1 MGGLGVANGAQDR
14 FLIDLGSILRP
25 VLGAKTDQ
33 NLSKIGAKMH
43 SNCASVFG
51 SIFERFL
58 MDFGVYL
65 GTIFG
70 SCWASSG
77 GSATYQKSLK
87 TNGFLMNFHGSGGR
101 GWHHFL
107 MFLGCLFQD
116 RFLIV
121 LESVLGSISEP
132 FGLPNGVY
140 VEGFGGSGLGSI
152 LGWFLGG
159 SGTPPKFQVRRNPV
173 VISPGGWA
181 LRKQNRWMIVT

>member
-1 MGGLGVANGAQDR
+1 
-14 FLIDLGSILRP
+14 
-25 VLGAKTDQ
+25 
-33 NLSKIGAKMH
+33 MH

-51 SIFERFL
+51 SSCERFL
-58 MDFGVYL
+58 VDFGVYL
-65 GTIFG
+65 GIIFG

-77 GSATYQKSLK
+77 GSATDQKSLK
-87 TNGFLMNFHGSGGR
+87 TCWFSVNFHGSGGR
-101 GWHHFL
+101 SWHHFP

-159 SGTPPKFQVRRNPV
+159 LGPLQNSKFAEIP
-173 VISPGGWA
+173 W
-181 LRKQNRWMIVT
+181 